1 MGYRVPLETKLPGML
16 DAGER
21 VEFIALATPGGSW
34 RSEFKDARMLVLT
47 GSRMLLVSVKLLAAE
62 NLAREAA
69 APETQEISYADIR
82 EITERFGLLESKLL
96 LDVAGQEVWL
106 TSMRKKSARTAAE
119 VIRRNAKAT
128 SALRD
133 TLTDGERSLVRDGRT
148 ALVLQTRKAYQ
159 DTMGADLIAGVE
171 GITGRKV
178 DAFMS
183 DNHID
188 PDVAV
193 ESFVLKPQSD
203 PAKASG

>member
-1 MGYRVPLETKLPGML
+1 MGCRVPLETKLPGML

-69 APETQEISYADIR
+69 APETQEISYADVR
-82 EITERFGLLESKLL
+82 EITERFGLLESKL
-96 LDVAGQEVWL
+96 
-106 TSMRKKSARTAAE
+106 
-119 VIRRNAKAT
+119 
-128 SALRD
+128 LRD